1 MICNTLNVTFFW
13 GVLPLLNIALNCVP
27 LKTGKLGTT
36 LFFHENFSFSTQKTG
51 KAPFWVFLGRDSCA
65 DFCSFLCA
73 TTPILSEEQR

>member
-36 LFFHENFSFSTQKTG
+36 LFFIKISHLALKKLEKHLFGFFG
-51 KAPFWVFLGRDSCA
+51 ER
-65 DFCSFLCA
+65 
-73 TTPILSEEQR
+73 